1 VTARP
6 RDSRRLY
13 DLVTGALMT
22 LAIEFGVA
30 VVLFVVTII
39 MAVAILSLAT

>member
-1 VTARP
+1 MTSRN
-6 RDSRRLY
+6 RDTRRLY

-39 MAVAILSLAT
+39 VAAGILSLAS

>member
-1 VTARP
+1 MTSRP
-6 RDSRRLY
+6 RDGRGLT

-30 VVLFVVTII
+30 VVLFVATIL
-39 MAVAILSLAT
+39 VALGILALAT

>member
-1 VTARP
+1 VTARS
-6 RDSRRLY
+6 RDSRQLY

-39 MAVAILSLAT
+39 VAVAILALTT

>member
-1 VTARP
+1 VTAHS

-39 MAVAILSLAT
+39 VAVGVLALAT

>member
-1 VTARP
+1 
-6 RDSRRLY
+6 
-13 DLVTGALMT
+13 MT

>member
-1 VTARP
+1 
-6 RDSRRLY
+6 
-13 DLVTGALMT
+13 MT

-39 MAVAILSLAT
+39 VAVAILALTT